1 MRRLSMVTISG
12 PWSCEILY
20 TSTSIMVLAETI
32 DKTTV
37 KIDGQT
43 HGSGNGNSKG
53 KGKANR
59 KRKG

>member
-1 MRRLSMVTISG
+1 
-12 PWSCEILY
+12 
-20 TSTSIMVLAETI
+20 MVLAETI